1 MTGLVASELRACE
14 QVIERGLATFV
25 DVGRALMRIR
35 DSRLYRDG
43 YTSFEEYCRDR
54 WGMDRISAHRHIDA
68 AKAVLSIDN
77 TGAPVPV
84 NVGQVRELAPI
95 RDNPEAMAT
104 AMQTAQATAA
114 AEGRAVT
121 ARDIRAA
128 VRPEP
133 APEPPA
139 EQITEEPEPP
149 TTSPETA
156 VRDRLAVHYSSATD
170 EWATPQDFYDLVH
183 AEFRP
188 VLDVCCLPDSAKCD
202 RYFTPDD
209 DGLTKEWTGVCW
221 MNPPYG
227 QEIVDWIRKAHDS
240 ARDNGATVV
249 CLVPARTD
257 TAWWWDYC
265 RHAEI
270 RFIRGRL
277 RFGTATASAP
287 FPNALVIFGRDPKV
301 VFWDDPRRSAA

>member
-1 MTGLVASELRACE
+1 MTGVVHQELASCE

-25 DVGRALMRIR
+25 DVGQALMRIR
-35 DSRLYRDG
+35 DSRLYRDR
-43 YTSFEEYCRDR
+43 YPSFEAYCRDR
-54 WGMDRISAHRHIDA
+54 WGMDRISAHRHIEA
-68 AKAVLSIDN
+68 ASVVLSIDN
-77 TGAPVPV
+77 TLDVPAPV
-84 NVGQVRELAPI
+84 NIGQARELAPL
-95 RDNPEAMAT
+95 RSNPEKMAAALHEAHT
-104 AMQTAQATAA
+104 TAA

-128 VRPEP
+128 VRPDPEPVADDAP
-133 APEPPA
+133 APP
-139 EQITEEPEPP
+139 
-149 TTSPETA
+149 
-156 VRDRLAVHYSSATD
+156 RDRLAVHYSSQTD
-170 EWATPQDFYDLVH
+170 EWATPQDFYDLVD

-188 VLDVCCLPDSAKCD
+188 ELDVCCLPRSAKCA
-202 RYFTPDD
+202 RYFTPED
-209 DGLTKEWTGVCW
+209 DGLAQTWTGVCW

-227 QEIVDWIRKAHDS
+227 QAISEWVEKAHQS

-249 CLVPARTD
+249 CLLPARTD

-287 FPNALVIFGRDPKV
+287 FPNALVIFGREPRV
-301 VFWDDPRRSAA
+301 VFWDDPRRTTREAA